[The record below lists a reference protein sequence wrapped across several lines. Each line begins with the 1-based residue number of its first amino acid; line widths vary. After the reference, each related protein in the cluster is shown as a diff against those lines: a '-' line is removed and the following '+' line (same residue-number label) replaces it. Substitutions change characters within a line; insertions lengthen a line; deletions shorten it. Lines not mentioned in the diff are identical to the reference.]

1 MPCGCVVLILI
12 GKISNITDS
21 MRYTQIF
28 SLYYFQ
34 LFNIYGMPLLSFV
47 MELSSIELRYLI
59 NDIRSRVISSSS
71 GYYVSSINAITKSS
85 LFFRLHH
92 PVQEDIMFVL
102 STRGIWITRLKFK
115 PVEEN
120 NSLESIAQKELERT
134 KLELIEQVGSERI
147 ISLRFRHPDGKVR
160 IVVGEFFG
168 DGNLI
173 ICNENMQIIAIL
185 NPIHVR
191 HRTLSVGLRYVYPPA
206 RGVDVF
212 NITVDQMLSLRDE
225 AKNLD
230 VLRWIGRN
238 ISMPKKFVE
247 EVINRAGIQVDKH
260 AAQLSEDEVS
270 KIYDTVKEVVKEVS
284 TGGNNHEPI
293 VIMLNDKP
301 QEALPIITQE
311 AAAAAKIM
319 KKDNIKKVASY
330 MDAVDEVLSSEIMD
344 IGRTSRTVEL
354 DRQIAVLEHDLE
366 EQNKAKETV
375 LQKAAA
381 IRKLAGELMTLYY
394 KGNDG
399 IADVLAAN
407 SASFVTE
414 KGIKY
419 IEVAG
424 EQVKMQPSLA
434 KASSMLFARAKEM
447 ERGNASIEEARAKI
461 LAQIEKLRS
470 ETAAIHKRVI
480 VKEQISREWYERYRW
495 FITTDGLLVI
505 GGRDASSNS
514 ALIRKHLT
522 EHDIVFH
529 AEVHGS
535 PFFIIKNAAAFAATQ
550 GGTIDSSL
558 QQVAQATISF
568 SRAWKDG
575 LSSADAYWVMPEQVK
590 KGAPTGQFLPKGS
603 FVIEGKRNYLKGIEL
618 RLAIG
623 IMQLNNRETL
633 VCGPEE
639 AIKKRSIFYA
649 VLLQGGMDPMNAA
662 KKVKSEFVKIAND
675 NTKIAESIKRM
686 SLDEFVRALPTGQS
700 RLSFTVRGQQQL
712 QELPSPS
719 VAVESGDK

>member
-1 MPCGCVVLILI
+1 M
-12 GKISNITDS
+12 S
-21 MRYTQIF
+21 
-28 SLYYFQ
+28 
-34 LFNIYGMPLLSFV
+34 LLSFV
-47 MELSSIELRYLI
+47 MELSSIELRYLV
-59 NDIRSRVISSSS
+59 NEIRSRVISSSS

-85 LFFRLHH
+85 LFLRLHH
-92 PVQEDIMFVL
+92 PMQEDIMLVL
-102 STRGIWITRLKFK
+102 STRGIWITRQRFK

-120 NSLESIAQKELERT
+120 NSLEKIAQKEIERAR
-134 KLELIEQVGSERI
+134 LELIEQVGSERI
-147 ISLRFRHPDGKVR
+147 VTLKFRHPDGKVR

-168 DGNLI
+168 DGNII
-173 ICNENMQIIAIL
+173 ICNEIMHIIAIL
-185 NPIHVR
+185 NPIQVR

-206 RGVDVF
+206 KGVDVF
-212 NITVDQMLSLRDE
+212 NITLDQMRSLRD
-225 AKNLD
+225 AANDLD
-230 VLRWIGRN
+230 VLRWLGRN

-247 EVINRAGIQVDKH
+247 EVINRAGVQVDKH
-260 AAQLSEDEVS
+260 AAQLSDDEVS
-270 KIYDTVKEVVKEVS
+270 KIYYTIKNIANEVS
-284 TGGNNHEPI
+284 TGGKNHEPI

-311 AAAAAKIM
+311 AANAAKII
-319 KKDNIKKVASY
+319 KENNIKKVASY

-344 IGRTSRTVEL
+344 IGRSSRTVEL

-381 IRKLAGELMTLYY
+381 IRKLASELMVLSYR
-394 KGNDG
+394 GSDG
-399 IADVLAAN
+399 IADVLSKH
-407 SASFVTE
+407 SASLVTE

-461 LAQIEKLRS
+461 LEQIGKLRS
-470 ETAAIHKRVI
+470 KTAAIHKKVI

-550 GGTIDSSL
+550 EGTIDSSL
-558 QQVAQATISF
+558 HQVAQATISF

-575 LSSADAYWVMPEQVK
+575 LSSADAYWIMSEQVK

-603 FVIEGKRNYLKGIEL
+603 FVIEGKRNYIKGVEL

-633 VCGPEE
+633 LCGPEE
-639 AIKKRSIFYA
+639 AIKKRSIFYG

-662 KKVKSEFVKIAND
+662 KKVKSEFVRIAGD
-675 NTKIAESIKRM
+675 NIKIAESIKHI

-700 RLSFTVRGQQQL
+700 RLSFTARGQQQL
-712 QELPSPS
+712 LQEASSSSPS
-719 VAVESGDK
+719 IAVE

>member
-1 MPCGCVVLILI
+1 
-12 GKISNITDS
+12 
-21 MRYTQIF
+21 
-28 SLYYFQ
+28 
-34 LFNIYGMPLLSFV
+34 
-47 MELSSIELRYLI
+47 
-59 NDIRSRVISSSS
+59 
-71 GYYVSSINAITKSS
+71 
-85 LFFRLHH
+85 
-92 PVQEDIMFVL
+92 
-102 STRGIWITRLKFK
+102 
-115 PVEEN
+115 
-120 NSLESIAQKELERT
+120 
-134 KLELIEQVGSERI
+134 
-147 ISLRFRHPDGKVR
+147 
-160 IVVGEFFG
+160 
-168 DGNLI
+168 
-173 ICNENMQIIAIL
+173 IAIL
-185 NPIHVR
+185 HPIRVR
-191 HRTLSVGLRYVYPPA
+191 HRTLSVGLRYANPPA

-212 NITVDQMLSLRDE
+212 NITLEQMLSLRE
-225 AKNLD
+225 GARNLD

-260 AAQLSEDEVS
+260 AAQLSDDEVS
-270 KIYDTVKEVVKEVS
+270 KIYNTVKNIVNEVS
-284 TGGNNHEPI
+284 TGGKNHEPI

-311 AAAAAKIM
+311 AAAAAKLI
-319 KKDNIKKVASY
+319 KKNNIKKVASY
-330 MDAVDEVLSSEIMD
+330 MDAVDEVLSNEIMD
-344 IGRTSRTVEL
+344 IGRSSRTVEL

-381 IRKLAGELMTLYY
+381 IRKLAGELMALSYR
-394 KGNDG
+394 GSDG

-407 SASFVTE
+407 SASLVTE

-424 EQVKMQPSLA
+424 EQIKMQPSLA

-461 LAQIEKLRS
+461 VAQIEKLRS
-470 ETAAIHKRVI
+470 ETAAIHRKVI

-550 GGTIDSSL
+550 EGTINSSL
-558 QQVAQATISF
+558 HQVAQATISF

-575 LSSADAYWVMPEQVK
+575 LSSADAYWVMAEQVK

-603 FVIEGKRNYLKGIEL
+603 FVIEGKRNYIKGVEL

-623 IMQLNNRETL
+623 IIQLNNRETL
-633 VCGPEE
+633 LCGPEE

-662 KKVKSEFVKIAND
+662 KKVKSEFVKIAGD
-675 NTKIAESIKRM
+675 NTKIAESIKHV
-686 SLDEFVRALPTGQS
+686 SLDEFVRALPTGRS
-700 RLSFTVRGQQQL
+700 RLSFTARGQQQL
-712 QELPSPS
+712 LLQEAAPPPS

>member
-1 MPCGCVVLILI
+1 
-12 GKISNITDS
+12 
-21 MRYTQIF
+21 
-28 SLYYFQ
+28 
-34 LFNIYGMPLLSFV
+34 
-47 MELSSIELRYLI
+47 MELSSIELRYLV
-59 NDIRSRVISSSS
+59 NEIRSRIISSSS

-85 LFFRLHH
+85 LFLRLHH
-92 PVQEDIMFVL
+92 PMQEDIMFVL

-120 NSLESIAQKELERT
+120 NSLESIAQKELERA

-147 ISLRFRHPDGKVR
+147 VSIKFRHPDGKVR

-168 DGNLI
+168 DGNII

-185 NPIHVR
+185 NPIQVR
-191 HRTLSVGLRYVYPPA
+191 HRTLNVGLRYVYPPA
-206 RGVDVF
+206 RGIDVF
-212 NITVDQMLSLRDE
+212 SITLDQMLSLRDG

-247 EVINRAGIQVDKH
+247 EVINRARIQVDKH
-260 AAQLSEDEVS
+260 AAQLTDDEVS
-270 KIYDTVKEVVKEVS
+270 KIYDTVKDIVNEVS
-284 TGGNNHEPI
+284 TGGKNHEPI

-301 QEALPIITQE
+301 QEALPIMTQE
-311 AAAAAKIM
+311 AAAAANMFKEN
-319 KKDNIKKVASY
+319 NIKKVASY
-330 MDAVDEVLSSEIMD
+330 MDAVDEVLSNEIMD
-344 IGRTSRTVEL
+344 IGRSSRTVEL
-354 DRQIAVLEHDLE
+354 DKQIAVLKHDLE

-381 IRKLAGELMTLYY
+381 IRKMAGELMALSYRGT
-394 KGNDG
+394 DG

-407 SASFVTE
+407 SASLVTE

-447 ERGNASIEEARAKI
+447 ERGNASIEEGRTKI
-461 LAQIEKLRS
+461 LAQIEKLSS
-470 ETAAIHKRVI
+470 ETAAIHRKVI

-529 AEVHGS
+529 AEVYGS
-535 PFFIIKNAAAFAATQ
+535 PFFIIKNAAAFALTQ
-550 GGTIDSSL
+550 EGTINSSL
-558 QQVAQATISF
+558 HQVAQATISF

-575 LSSADAYWVMPEQVK
+575 LSSADAYWVMAEQVK

-603 FVIEGKRNYLKGIEL
+603 FVIEGKRNYLKGVEL

-633 VCGPEE
+633 LCGPEE

-662 KKVKSEFVKIAND
+662 KKVKSEFVKIADD
-675 NTKIAESIKRM
+675 NIKIAESIKHI

-700 RLSFTVRGQQQL
+700 RLSFTARGQQQL
-712 QELPSPS
+712 LEEASSSSPPPS

>member
-1 MPCGCVVLILI
+1 MWI
-12 GKISNITDS
+12 
-21 MRYTQIF
+21 

-34 LFNIYGMPLLSFV
+34 LFNICGTLLGSFV
-47 MELSSIELRYLI
+47 MELSSIELRYLV
-59 NDIRSRVISSSS
+59 NEIRSRVISGTS
-71 GYYVSSINAITKSS
+71 GYYVSSINTITKSS
-85 LFFRLHH
+85 LFLRLHH
-92 PVQEDIMFVL
+92 PMQEDIMLVL

-115 PVEEN
+115 PMEEN
-120 NSLESIAQKELERT
+120 NSLENIAQKELERA

-147 ISLRFRHPDGKVR
+147 VSLKFKHPDGKVR

-168 DGNLI
+168 HGNII

-185 NPIHVR
+185 NPIQVR
-191 HRTLSVGLRYVYPPA
+191 HRTLNVGLRYVYPPA

-212 NITVDQMLSLRDE
+212 DITLDHMLSLRDE
-225 AKNLD
+225 AKDLD

-238 ISMPKKFVE
+238 ISMPKKFAE
-247 EVINRAGIQVDKH
+247 EVINRAGIQVEKH
-260 AAQLSEDEVS
+260 AAQLSDYEVS
-270 KIYDTVKEVVKEVS
+270 KIYNTVKDIVNEVS
-284 TGGNNHEPI
+284 TGSKNHEPI
-293 VIMLNDKP
+293 VIMLDNKP

-311 AAAAAKIM
+311 AAIAAKMI
-319 KKDNIKKVASY
+319 KENNIKKVASY
-330 MDAVDEVLSSEIMD
+330 MDAVDEVLSSEIME
-344 IGRTSRTVEL
+344 IGRSSRTVEL
-354 DRQIAVLEHDLE
+354 NKQIAVLEHDLE

-381 IRKLAGELMTLYY
+381 IRRLAGELMSVSYRES
-394 KGNDG
+394 DE
-399 IADVLAAN
+399 ISDVLAN
-407 SASFVTE
+407 HSASLITE
-414 KGIKY
+414 KGVKY
-419 IEVAG
+419 IQIAG
-424 EQVKMQPSLA
+424 EQVKMHPSLA

-470 ETAAIHKRVI
+470 ETAAIHKKVI
-480 VKEQISREWYERYRW
+480 VKEHISKEWYERYRW

-535 PFFIIKNAAAFAATQ
+535 PFFIIKNAATFSATQ
-550 GGTIDSSL
+550 EGTVSSSL
-558 QQVAQATISF
+558 YQVAQATISF

-603 FVIEGKRNYLKGIEL
+603 FVIEGKRNYLKGVEL

-623 IMQLNNRETL
+623 IMQLNNREAVL
-633 VCGPEE
+633 CGPEE
-639 AIKKRSIFYA
+639 AIRKHSIFYA

-662 KKVKSEFVKIAND
+662 KKVKSEFVKIADD
-675 NTKIAESIKRM
+675 NIKIAESIKHI

-700 RLSFTVRGQQQL
+700 RLSFAARGQQQL
-712 QELPSPS
+712 QEAASLSPSSPS
-719 VAVESGDK
+719 VAAESGDK

>member
-1 MPCGCVVLILI
+1 MVR
-12 GKISNITDS
+12 ITFEF
-21 MRYTQIF
+21 F
-28 SLYYFQ
+28 SLHYFQ
-34 LFNIYGMPLLSFV
+34 LFNICGMSLLSFV
-47 MELSSIELRYLI
+47 MELSSIELRYLV
-59 NDIRSRVISSSS
+59 NEIRSRVISSSS

-85 LFFRLHH
+85 LFLRLHH
-92 PVQEDIMFVL
+92 PMQEDIMLVL
-102 STRGIWITRLKFK
+102 STRGIWITRQRFK

-120 NSLESIAQKELERT
+120 NSLEKIAQKEIERAR
-134 KLELIEQVGSERI
+134 LELIEQVGSERI
-147 ISLRFRHPDGKVR
+147 VTLKFRHPDGKVR

-168 DGNLI
+168 DGNII
-173 ICNENMQIIAIL
+173 ICNEIMHIIAIL
-185 NPIHVR
+185 NPIQVR

-212 NITVDQMLSLRDE
+212 NITLDQMRSLRD
-225 AKNLD
+225 AANDLD
-230 VLRWIGRN
+230 VLRWLGRN

-247 EVINRAGIQVDKH
+247 EVINRAGVQVDKH
-260 AAQLSEDEVS
+260 AAQLSDDEVS
-270 KIYDTVKEVVKEVS
+270 KIYYTIKNIANEVS
-284 TGGNNHEPI
+284 TGGKNHEPI

-311 AAAAAKIM
+311 AANAAKII
-319 KKDNIKKVASY
+319 KENNIKKVASY

-344 IGRTSRTVEL
+344 IGRSSRTVEL

-381 IRKLAGELMTLYY
+381 IRKLASELMVLSYR
-394 KGNDG
+394 GSDG
-399 IADVLAAN
+399 ITDVLSKH
-407 SASFVTE
+407 SASLATE

-461 LAQIEKLRS
+461 LEQIGKLRS
-470 ETAAIHKRVI
+470 KTAAIHKKVI

-550 GGTIDSSL
+550 EGTIDSSL
-558 QQVAQATISF
+558 HQVAQATISF

-575 LSSADAYWVMPEQVK
+575 LSSADAYWIMAEQVK

-603 FVIEGKRNYLKGIEL
+603 FVIEGKRNYIKGVEL

-633 VCGPEE
+633 LCGPEE
-639 AIKKRSIFYA
+639 AIKKRSIFYG

-662 KKVKSEFVKIAND
+662 KKVKSEFVRIAGD
-675 NTKIAESIKRM
+675 NIKIAESIKHI

-700 RLSFTVRGQQQL
+700 RLSFTARGQQQL
-712 QELPSPS
+712 LQEASSSSPS
-719 VAVESGDK
+719 IAVE

>member
-1 MPCGCVVLILI
+1 
-12 GKISNITDS
+12 
-21 MRYTQIF
+21 
-28 SLYYFQ
+28 
-34 LFNIYGMPLLSFV
+34 
-47 MELSSIELRYLI
+47 MELSSIELRYLV
-59 NDIRSRVISSSS
+59 NEIRSRIISSSS
-71 GYYVSSINAITKSS
+71 GYYVSSINAITRSS
-85 LFFRLHH
+85 LFLKLHH
-92 PVQEDIMFVL
+92 PMQEDIMFVL

-120 NSLESIAQKELERT
+120 NSLESVAQKELERS
-134 KLELIEQVGSERI
+134 KLELIEQIGSERI
-147 ISLRFRHPDGKVR
+147 VSLKFRHPDGKVR

-212 NITVDQMLSLRDE
+212 NITLDQMLSLRDG

-247 EVINRAGIQVDKH
+247 EVINRAGIEVDKH
-260 AAQLSEDEVS
+260 AAQLSDDKVS
-270 KIYDTVKEVVKEVS
+270 KIYNTIKNIINEVS
-284 TGGNNHEPI
+284 TGGKNHEPI
-293 VIMLNDKP
+293 VIMQDDKP

-311 AAAAAKIM
+311 AAAASKLI
-319 KKDNIKKVASY
+319 KKNSIKKVASY
-330 MDAVDEVLSSEIMD
+330 MDAVDEVLSNEIMD
-344 IGRTSRTVEL
+344 IGRNSRTVEL
-354 DRQIAVLEHDLE
+354 DRQIAVLEHDFE
-366 EQNKAKETV
+366 ELNKAKETV
-375 LQKAAA
+375 LKKAAA
-381 IRKLAGELMTLYY
+381 IRKLAGELMALSYR
-394 KGNDG
+394 GSDV
-399 IADVLAAN
+399 IADLLAAN
-407 SASFVTE
+407 SASLVTE
-414 KGIKY
+414 KGIQY

-424 EQVKMQPSLA
+424 EQVKMQSNLA
-434 KASSMLFARAKEM
+434 KAGSMLFARAKEM
-447 ERGNASIEEARAKI
+447 ERGNASIEEARGKI
-461 LAQIEKLRS
+461 LAQIGKLRS
-470 ETAAIHKRVI
+470 ETAAIHRKVI

-550 GGTIDSSL
+550 ESTINSSL
-558 QQVAQATISF
+558 HEVAQATISF

-575 LSSADAYWVMPEQVK
+575 LSSADAYWVIAEQVK

-603 FVIEGKRNYLKGIEL
+603 FVIEGKRNYIKGVEL

-633 VCGPEE
+633 LCGPEE
-639 AIKKRSIFYA
+639 AVKKRSIFYT
-649 VLLQGGMDPMNAA
+649 VLLQGGVDPMNAA
-662 KKVKSEFVKIAND
+662 KKVKSEFVKIAGE
-675 NTKIAESIKRM
+675 NTKIAESIKHV

-700 RLSFTVRGQQQL
+700 RLSFTARGQQQL
-712 QELPSPS
+712 LQEAPPPS
-719 VAVESGDK
+719 VTVESGDK

>member
-1 MPCGCVVLILI
+1 
-12 GKISNITDS
+12 
-21 MRYTQIF
+21 
-28 SLYYFQ
+28 
-34 LFNIYGMPLLSFV
+34 
-47 MELSSIELRYLI
+47 MELSGIELRYLI
-59 NDIRSRVISSSS
+59 NEIRSRVISSSS

-120 NSLESIAQKELERT
+120 NSLESIAQKELERA

-168 DGNLI
+168 NGNLI

-212 NITVDQMLSLRDE
+212 NITIDQMLSLRDE

-270 KIYDTVKEVVKEVS
+270 KIYDTVRDVVKEVS

-293 VIMLNDKP
+293 VIVLNDKP

-366 EQNKAKETV
+366 EQNRAKETV

-381 IRKLAGELMTLYY
+381 IRKLAGELMTFSYR
-394 KGNDG
+394 GSDG

-480 VKEQISREWYERYRW
+480 IKEQVSREWYERYRW

-550 GGTIDSSL
+550 EGTIDLSL

-575 LSSADAYWVMPEQVK
+575 LSSADAYWVMPEQIK

-675 NTKIAESIKRM
+675 NTKIAESIKHI
-686 SLDEFVRALPTGQS
+686 SLDDFVRALPTGQS
-700 RLSFTVRGQQQL
+700 RLSFTMRGQQQL
-712 QELPSPS
+712 QEPPSPS

>member
-1 MPCGCVVLILI
+1 
-12 GKISNITDS
+12 
-21 MRYTQIF
+21 
-28 SLYYFQ
+28 
-34 LFNIYGMPLLSFV
+34 
-47 MELSSIELRYLI
+47 MELSSIELRYLV
-59 NDIRSRVISSSS
+59 NEIRSRIISSSS

-85 LFFRLHH
+85 LFLRLHH
-92 PVQEDIMFVL
+92 PMQEDIMFVL

-120 NSLESIAQKELERT
+120 NSLESIAQKELERA

-147 ISLRFRHPDGKVR
+147 VSIKFRHPDGKVR

-168 DGNLI
+168 DGNII

-185 NPIHVR
+185 NPIQVR
-191 HRTLSVGLRYVYPPA
+191 HRTLNVGLRYVYPPA
-206 RGVDVF
+206 RGIDVF
-212 NITVDQMLSLRDE
+212 SITLDQMLSLRDG

-247 EVINRAGIQVDKH
+247 EVINRARIQVDKH
-260 AAQLSEDEVS
+260 AAQLTDDEVS
-270 KIYDTVKEVVKEVS
+270 KIYDTVKDIVNEVS
-284 TGGNNHEPI
+284 TGGKNHEPI

-301 QEALPIITQE
+301 QEALPIMTQE
-311 AAAAAKIM
+311 AVAAANMFKEN
-319 KKDNIKKVASY
+319 NIKKVASY
-330 MDAVDEVLSSEIMD
+330 MDAVDEVLSNEIMD
-344 IGRTSRTVEL
+344 IGRSSRTVEL
-354 DRQIAVLEHDLE
+354 DKQIAVLKHDLE

-381 IRKLAGELMTLYY
+381 IRKMAGELMALSYRGT
-394 KGNDG
+394 DG

-407 SASFVTE
+407 SASLVTE

-447 ERGNASIEEARAKI
+447 ERGNASIEEGRAKI
-461 LAQIEKLRS
+461 LAQIEKLSS
-470 ETAAIHKRVI
+470 ETAAIHRKVI

-529 AEVHGS
+529 AEVYGS
-535 PFFIIKNAAAFAATQ
+535 PFFIIKNAAAFALTQ
-550 GGTIDSSL
+550 EGTINSSL
-558 QQVAQATISF
+558 HQVAQATISF

-575 LSSADAYWVMPEQVK
+575 LSSADAYWVMAEQVK

-603 FVIEGKRNYLKGIEL
+603 FVIEGKRNYLKGVEL

-633 VCGPEE
+633 LCGPEE

-662 KKVKSEFVKIAND
+662 KKVKSEFVKIADD
-675 NTKIAESIKRM
+675 NIKIAESIKHI

-700 RLSFTVRGQQQL
+700 RLSFTARGQQQL
-712 QELPSPS
+712 LEEASSSSPPPS

>member
-1 MPCGCVVLILI
+1 
-12 GKISNITDS
+12 
-21 MRYTQIF
+21 
-28 SLYYFQ
+28 
-34 LFNIYGMPLLSFV
+34 MPLLSFA
-47 MELSSIELRYLI
+47 MELSSIELRYLV
-59 NDIRSRVISSSS
+59 NEIRSRIISSSS

-85 LFFRLHH
+85 LFLRLHH
-92 PVQEDIMFVL
+92 PMQEDIMFVL

-120 NSLESIAQKELERT
+120 NSLESIAQKELERA

-147 ISLRFRHPDGKVR
+147 VSLKFRHPDGKVR

-168 DGNLI
+168 DGNII

-185 NPIHVR
+185 NPIQVR
-191 HRTLSVGLRYVYPPA
+191 HRTLNVGLRYVYPPA
-206 RGVDVF
+206 RGIDVF
-212 NITVDQMLSLRDE
+212 NITLDQMLSLRDG

-247 EVINRAGIQVDKH
+247 EVINRASIQVDKQ
-260 AAQLSEDEVS
+260 ATQLSDDEVS
-270 KIYDTVKEVVKEVS
+270 KIYDTVKDIVNEVS
-284 TGGNNHEPI
+284 TGDKNHEPI

-301 QEALPIITQE
+301 QEALPIMTQE
-311 AAAAAKIM
+311 AAAAANMIKEN
-319 KKDNIKKVASY
+319 NIKKVASY
-330 MDAVDEVLSSEIMD
+330 MDAVDEVLSNEIMD
-344 IGRTSRTVEL
+344 IGRSSRTVEL
-354 DRQIAVLEHDLE
+354 DRQIAVLKHDLE

-381 IRKLAGELMTLYY
+381 IRKLAGELMALSYRGT
-394 KGNDG
+394 DG

-407 SASFVTE
+407 SASLVTE

-447 ERGNASIEEARAKI
+447 ERGNASIEEGRAKI
-461 LAQIEKLRS
+461 LAQIEKLSS
-470 ETAAIHKRVI
+470 ETAAIHRKVI

-529 AEVHGS
+529 AEVYGS
-535 PFFIIKNAAAFAATQ
+535 PFFIIKNAAAFALTQ
-550 GGTIDSSL
+550 EGTINSSL
-558 QQVAQATISF
+558 HQVAQATISF

-575 LSSADAYWVMPEQVK
+575 LSSADAYWVMAEQVK

-603 FVIEGKRNYLKGIEL
+603 FVIEGKRNYLKGVEL

-633 VCGPEE
+633 LCGPEE

-662 KKVKSEFVKIAND
+662 KKVKSEFVKIADD
-675 NTKIAESIKRM
+675 NIKIAESIKHI

-700 RLSFTVRGQQQL
+700 RLSFTARGQQQL
-712 QELPSPS
+712 LQEASSSPPPPS

>member
-1 MPCGCVVLILI
+1 
-12 GKISNITDS
+12 
-21 MRYTQIF
+21 
-28 SLYYFQ
+28 
-34 LFNIYGMPLLSFV
+34 
-47 MELSSIELRYLI
+47 MELSSIELRYLV
-59 NDIRSRVISSSS
+59 NEIRSKIISSSS
-71 GYYVSSINAITKSS
+71 GYYVSSINAITRSS
-85 LFFRLHH
+85 LFLKLHH
-92 PVQEDIMFVL
+92 PMQEDIMFVL

-120 NSLESIAQKELERT
+120 NSLESIAQKELERS
-134 KLELIEQVGSERI
+134 KLELIEQIGSERI
-147 ISLRFRHPDGKVR
+147 VSLKFRHPDGKVR

-185 NPIHVR
+185 KPIHVR

-212 NITVDQMLSLRDE
+212 NITLDQMLSLRDG

-247 EVINRAGIQVDKH
+247 EVINRAGIEVDKH
-260 AAQLSEDEVS
+260 AAQLSDDEVS
-270 KIYDTVKEVVKEVS
+270 KIYNTIKNIINEVS
-284 TGGNNHEPI
+284 TGGKNHEPI
-293 VIMLNDKP
+293 VILLDDKP

-311 AAAAAKIM
+311 AAAASKLI
-319 KKDNIKKVASY
+319 KKNNIKKVASY
-330 MDAVDEVLSSEIMD
+330 MDAVDEVLSNEIMD
-344 IGRTSRTVEL
+344 IGRNSRTVEL
-354 DRQIAVLEHDLE
+354 DRQIAVLEHDFE
-366 EQNKAKETV
+366 ELNKAKETV

-381 IRKLAGELMTLYY
+381 IRKLAGELMALSYR
-394 KGNDG
+394 GSDV
-399 IADVLAAN
+399 IADLLAAN
-407 SASFVTE
+407 SASLVTE
-414 KGIKY
+414 KGIQY

-447 ERGNASIEEARAKI
+447 ERGNASIEEARGKI
-461 LAQIEKLRS
+461 LAQIGKLRS
-470 ETAAIHKRVI
+470 ETAAIHRKVI

-535 PFFIIKNAAAFAATQ
+535 PFFIIKNAAVFAADQ
-550 GGTIDSSL
+550 EGTINSSL
-558 QQVAQATISF
+558 HEVAQATISF

-575 LSSADAYWVMPEQVK
+575 LSSADAYWVMAEQVK

-603 FVIEGKRNYLKGIEL
+603 FVIEGKRNYIKGVEL

-633 VCGPEE
+633 LCGPEE
-639 AIKKRSIFYA
+639 AVKKRSIFYT
-649 VLLQGGMDPMNAA
+649 VLLQGGVDPMNAA
-662 KKVKSEFVKIAND
+662 KKVKSEFVKIAGE
-675 NTKIAESIKRM
+675 NTKIAESIKHV

-700 RLSFTVRGQQQL
+700 RLSFTARGQQQL
-712 QELPSPS
+712 LQEAPPPS
-719 VAVESGDK
+719 VTVESGDK